1 MSLYG
6 WYSWPSIFLGFIGGY
21 LLDNIFG
28 LRFGTALA
36 CFFVVIGQV
45 LLSMGKASENFS
57 ILVLF
62 RSVRSIKFCF
72 QNCIILILSRMTVSF
87 CSEVDFEPCK
97 GAFLGM
103 IELCYFGRFIF
114 GCGGE
119 TLSVAQKGFIAQ
131 WFDQKSLNFVLG
143 LQLSFARIGE
153 YKLILIVNPYWQIMR
168 NSSRV
173 I

>member
-1 MSLYG
+1 MAKHFPWLYRRLSPRQYLRPQIWNCTG
-6 WYSWPSIFLGFIGGY
+6 LFICCYWSSFAEYGKGFRNLFDFGFIPKCTV
-21 LLDNIFG
+21 N
-28 LRFGTALA
+28 
-36 CFFVVIGQV
+36 QV
-45 LLSMGKASENFS
+45 LFS
-57 ILVLF
+57 KLP
-62 RSVRSIKFCF
+62 
-72 QNCIILILSRMTVSF
+72 ILSRMTVSF

-153 YKLILIVNPYWQIMR
+153 YKLILIVNPYWKILR
-168 NSSRV
+168 NSSSV